1 MCHFAISRFA
11 LSRFALSRF
20 TISRFAMNRC
30 GHRLAPL
37 AAALL
42 LAACASGP
50 PAPDWQAT
58 ARSALDSATAAY
70 LRGDS
75 RVALQDLDRAREA
88 LSRTGR
94 VDLLARGELMY
105 CAAQVASLAQA
116 SCQGF
121 ERLRQDAP
129 AAELAYADYL
139 AGSLGADRVALLPPA
154 QQAAARAPDAEAGA
168 AAARQIEDPLSRMVA
183 AGVLLQSGSGSP
195 ALIVLAV
202 DTASAQ
208 GWRRPLLAW
217 LTLQLQRAEAAGDAD
232 AASQLRRRLGWI
244 TQPSPR

>member
-1 MCHFAISRFA
+1 M
-11 LSRFALSRF
+11 
-20 TISRFAMNRC
+20 SRFAMRRFAMRRFAIRRFVMRHC
-30 GHRLAPL
+30 CHRLAPL

-50 PAPDWQAT
+50 PPPDWQAT
-58 ARSALDSATAAY
+58 ARSALDSASAAY

-94 VDLLARGELMY
+94 ADLLARAELMH

-116 SCQGF
+116 ACHGF

-139 AGSLGADRVALLPPA
+139 GGSLGADRVALLPPA
-154 QQAAARAPDAEAGA
+154 QQAAARAPDAETGA
-168 AAARQIEDPLSRMVA
+168 AAARQIEDPLSRLVA
-183 AGVLLQSGSGSP
+183 AAVLLQSGRGSP
-195 ALIVLAV
+195 ALITLAV

-244 TQPSPR
+244 TEPSPR